1 MKRQFSIGSYRINL
15 YFPEHK
21 LAIKCDEHDH
31 KDRDIIYEIRRQ
43 KFFEDQLNCKFFHY
57 NPDANDFMSESVL
70 SKVFQYIYQKRSSQ
84 HFRHNFVSDDQ
95 IQKFFDTKRTS
106 NKDAFHHAIFFFFNV
121 VELCVVTINKKPW
134 ALAREVCRAVG
145 YDKVT
150 KAAHVIKAH
159 VTPEN
164 YAHKW
169 QLENVSDANTPI
181 NWSKDS
187 QKIRYFH

>member
-1 MKRQFSIGSYRINL
+1 MTRCKNFL
-15 YFPEHK
+15 T
-21 LAIKCDEHDH
+21 
-31 KDRDIIYEIRRQ
+31 Q
-43 KFFEDQLNCKFFHY
+43 KELQ
-57 NPDANDFMSESVL
+57 
-70 SKVFQYIYQKRSSQ
+70 
-84 HFRHNFVSDDQ
+84 
-95 IQKFFDTKRTS
+95 TKMP
-106 NKDAFHHAIFFFFNV
+106 FIMPFFFFFNV